1 MEEYSPQAK
10 RLKEFIDDTGMNH
23 TEFGRQCGF
32 KSNRTM
38 QSIYTE
44 GKKPTA
50 KALTKIVQRFPQLN
64 FDWVLMGVGSKIN
77 PAFEEAIASPSAKD
91 KSLLGGFNQIQKKL
105 NRHDLN
111 LNELSLDVEKIIETV
126 KNNMF
131 VQTQSLANL
140 TNKFERLANK
150 INDAFKYQDNL
161 ENDRKKVY
169 NKVKQEHIELIV
181 NLDNKRKEQRKKE
194 IAESREILYND
205 LNGML
210 DKNWKLYKNKID
222 SDLAEF
228 NKTLETIIILQ
239 NEIQDKANERGLK
252 QEQRYKDALNN
263 LQTIHNE
270 AKASVENL
278 GKFTKHVNPKPGK

>member
-38 QSIYTE
+38 QAIYTE

-131 VQTQSLANL
+131 VQTQSMANL

-169 NKVKQEHIELIV
+169 NKVKQEHI
-181 NLDNKRKEQRKKE
+181 Q
-194 IAESREILYND
+194 
-205 LNGML
+205 
-210 DKNWKLYKNKID
+210 
-222 SDLAEF
+222 
-228 NKTLETIIILQ
+228 
-239 NEIQDKANERGLK
+239 
-252 QEQRYKDALNN
+252 
-263 LQTIHNE
+263 
-270 AKASVENL
+270 
-278 GKFTKHVNPKPGK
+278 

>member
-1 MEEYSPQAK
+1 
-10 RLKEFIDDTGMNH
+10 
-23 TEFGRQCGF
+23 
-32 KSNRTM
+32 
-38 QSIYTE
+38 
-44 GKKPTA
+44 
-50 KALTKIVQRFPQLN
+50 
-64 FDWVLMGVGSKIN
+64 MGVGSKIN

-131 VQTQSLANL
+131 VQTQSMANL

-210 DKNWKLYKNKID
+210 DKNWKLYKNKIA